1 VSHAERPSSNRNIAR
16 GVATREH
23 LVTVATQL
31 FAEHGY
37 EDTSI
42 ELVLKT
48 AGVSRG
54 ALYHHFPGKEALF
67 EAVLES
73 VGEDIARRGHAAM
86 AGLTDP
92 YEILRAGCLAWVQI
106 AGDPVVQRIMLLD
119 APAVL
124 GWQRWREMDERSTLG
139 EIRVALEAMSR
150 AGLLP
155 KARVSMFAHVV
166 LAAMNEIALVIAR
179 SANPKA
185 ATREGSA
192 AVNEFLQRL
201 LKPHSSRRA

>member
-1 VSHAERPSSNRNIAR
+1 VSHTGREATNRNIAR

-23 LVTVATQL
+23 LVSVATRL

-42 ELVLKT
+42 ELVLQT

-67 EAVLES
+67 GAVLET
-73 VGEDIARRGHAAM
+73 VGADVARRGHAAA

-106 AGDPVVQRIMLLD
+106 AADPVVQRIMLID

-124 GWQRWREMDERSTLG
+124 GWHRWRELDERSTLG
-139 EIRVALEAMSR
+139 EIRAALEAMSR

-201 LKPHSSRRA
+201 LKPDSSRGG